1 MTQRQQGQASIEYL
15 VVCGAIV
22 AALFTPI
29 NENDQNVMQI
39 CIEALRHWYGAFA
52 YAKSLPTLPF

>member
-1 MTQRQQGQASIEYL
+1 MTKIQRGQASIEYL

-29 NENDQNVMQI
+29 TNDQNVMQI
-39 CIEALRHWYGAFA
+39 CIEALRHWYSAFSF
-52 YAKSLPTLPF
+52 AKSLPTLPF